1 MIPASSRRRRAAV
14 VLAAVGVAAASLL
27 AWVSGGSGGA
37 DGPVQRRIDTVAVVQ
52 TVNLDSGWEITD
64 GATTAA
70 ARFGLD
76 DGRVLTALAGTLA
89 DPNPL
94 VPACEDVVTPGA
106 CVLLAD
112 LLGDAVVWFAL
123 VAADGS
129 AGAARLTLPGIVDM
143 EDNGNLGV
151 YANGWVL
158 PLASPTRRVCAAE
171 DTTNL
176 RQFITLFPPD
186 RATSTL
192 DLITDTVVSVE
203 CVAD

>member
-1 MIPASSRRRRAAV
+1 MAVCATVAVATGALWTWASGR
-14 VLAAVGVAAASLL
+14 
-27 AWVSGGSGGA
+27 GGDA
-37 DGPVQRRIDTVAVVQ
+37 QGPVLRRIDTVAVVQ
-52 TVNLDSGWEITD
+52 TVNVDGGWGIQD
-64 GATTAA
+64 GVTTAA

-76 DGRVLTALAGTLA
+76 DGRILTAFAGTLA
-89 DPNPL
+89 DPAPL
-94 VPACEDVVTPGA
+94 VPACDDFATPGA

-123 VAADGS
+123 VAADDADGD
-129 AGAARLTLPGIVDM
+129 AVLTLPGLVDM

-158 PLASPTRRVCAAE
+158 PLASPTRRDCTDT

-176 RQFITLFPPD
+176 RQFITAFPPD

-192 DLITDTVVSVE
+192 DLITDTVVSVACTE
-203 CVAD
+203 N